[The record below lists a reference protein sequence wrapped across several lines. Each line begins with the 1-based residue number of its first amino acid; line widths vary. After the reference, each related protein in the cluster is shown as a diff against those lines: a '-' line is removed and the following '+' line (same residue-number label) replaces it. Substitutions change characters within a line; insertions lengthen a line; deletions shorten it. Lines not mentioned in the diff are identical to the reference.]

1 MLLGRENTGETWQ
14 SVLNLLQIKQA
25 ALYFKPHYA
34 SRLAVGL
41 AAALDIFA

>member
-1 MLLGRENTGETWQ
+1 MLFGRKNTGETWQ

-34 SRLAVGL
+34 LRLAVGP
-41 AAALDIFA
+41 AALDIFA